1 MSDLIPTRS
10 ALLELRDEQGVMR
23 EGHAFLDEKRVLLAS
38 EIVVQ
43 LKRYESQRRAYLA
56 HREDARTALA
66 HAVQRHGLEGL
77 AAYPAA
83 DSTGEFRQHRRSL
96 LGVPLTEA
104 RLDIEAARQASAD
117 LATTEGEHAKTAF
130 LVLLEDLAALAATTA
145 NLTRLLREYQRTE
158 RRARALE
165 DVIIPELKESIK
177 AIGDVL
183 EAQELEEAIRVR
195 SRRPG

>member
-43 LKRYESQRRAYLA
+43 LRHYEAQRREYLA
-56 HREDARTALA
+56 HREDAALA
-66 HAVQRHGLEGL
+66 TMHAVQRHGLEGL

-83 DSTGEFRQHRRSL
+83 ASAGAFRQHRRSL

-104 RLDIEAARQASAD
+104 RLEIDEVRQASAD
-117 LATTEGEHAKTAF
+117 LATPEGEHCKTTF
-130 LVLLEDLAALAATTA
+130 RILLEDLVALAATTA

-165 DVIIPELKESIK
+165 DVIIPELRERIK

-195 SRRPG
+195 SRRRG